1 MFIFCFQASCPDA
14 YRGKFNRFNSS
25 ISDVKD
31 QYVSEV
37 ESILKKVK
45 DDGRGV
51 AAYIAESL
59 VSCGGQGKFNYFSE
73 ISKK

>member
-1 MFIFCFQASCPDA
+1 MQASCPDI

-25 ISDVKD
+25 IGDTKD

-59 VSCGGQGKFNYFSE
+59 VSCGGQGKLGNISSE
-73 ISKK
+73 ILKINN

>member
-1 MFIFCFQASCPDA
+1 MFIVV
-14 YRGKFNRFNSS
+14 NS
-25 ISDVKD
+25 I
-31 QYVSEV
+31 SEV
-37 ESILKKVK
+37 ESILKKVE